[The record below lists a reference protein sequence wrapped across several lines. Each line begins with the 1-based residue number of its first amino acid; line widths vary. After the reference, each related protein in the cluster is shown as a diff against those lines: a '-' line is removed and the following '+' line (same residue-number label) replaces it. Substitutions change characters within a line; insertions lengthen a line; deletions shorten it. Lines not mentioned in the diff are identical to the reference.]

1 MQPKESAD
9 GLLCDS
15 FQGALF
21 LMYDRFVFQCGAVLG
36 FCPWVST
43 GLYGSCLPFDST
55 NQWGKNL
62 ETTKLK

>member
-36 FCPWVST
+36 FQQAYMGRV
-43 GLYGSCLPFDST
+43 CLLIQQT
-55 NQWGKNL
+55 NGGK
-62 ETTKLK
+62 T